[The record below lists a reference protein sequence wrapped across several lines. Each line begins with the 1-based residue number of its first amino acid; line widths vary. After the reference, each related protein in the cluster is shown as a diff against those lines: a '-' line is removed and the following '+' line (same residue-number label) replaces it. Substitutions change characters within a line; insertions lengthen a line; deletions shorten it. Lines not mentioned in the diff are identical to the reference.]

1 MPCSGC
7 STLHEVNPNKKNK
20 KKNKSSRT
28 ITNKEKF
35 DPKEFKKTTEEQRKN
50 EQTAK
55 RMHGQFAR
63 DMENTDTNKT
73 WR

>member
-7 STLHEVNPNKKNK
+7 STLHGVNPNKKK
-20 KKNKSSRT
+20 QKKNKSSRT
-28 ITNKEKF
+28 ITNKEKV
-35 DPKEFKKTTEEQRKN
+35 DPNEFKKTTEKQRKN

-73 WR
+73 WQ